1 MAATP
6 DLVDGPR
13 EIRPHGAADAAL
25 GQLDDIDG
33 DIRQEVS
40 IDPHLPKLVFEDDDG
55 PLDAARQLTDE
66 RGLARAQK
74 SRYDE
79 NLHQTPLSPPCRLR
93 LIYVP
98 YEPGTAVSPPPA
110 ENQKSALEGRFR
122 RYVHRSYI

>member
-40 IDPHLPKLVFEDDDG
+40 IDPHLPELVFEDDDG

-79 NLHQTPLSPPCRLR
+79 NLHLRTRLSL
-93 LIYVP
+93 
-98 YEPGTAVSPPPA
+98 TKKPPA
-110 ENQKSALEGRFR
+110 PAGRVTEPQR
-122 RYVHRSYI
+122 RQDSDDP